1 MMPIPYIIALLISL
15 CLIAYYIFGTE
26 ETMWQINCEGILH
39 GACAFSWLS
48 LLLGRS
54 WESLIFSGVVGF
66 AVSFIVYLY
75 LRSKYHSKASTD
87 ILPKNSGATV
97 RDTDGVGWLIGLEGT
112 IIGKGDGMANTYIG
126 KLNDSSDT
134 VVIIIENDEV
144 KIGSPFEITQIK
156 GCDIFAKLIDNMEN
170 KAES

>member
-15 CLIAYYIFGTE
+15 CLMAYYVFGTE

-39 GACAFSWLS
+39 GTCAFSWLS

-54 WESLIFSGVVGF
+54 WVSLIFSGAVGF
-66 AVSFIVYLY
+66 AVSFLVYLY
-75 LRSKYHSKASTD
+75 LRSKYHSKTSADVLTD
-87 ILPKNSGATV
+87 NSNATV
-97 RDTDGVGWLIGLEGT
+97 RDTTGVGWLIGLEGT
-112 IIGKGDGMANTYIG
+112 IIGKGDGMANTYVG
-126 KLNDSSDT
+126 KLNNSSDT
-134 VVIIIENDEV
+134 VVIIIENDKV
-144 KIGSPFEITQIK
+144 KIGSFFEITQIK

>member
-1 MMPIPYIIALLISL
+1 M
-15 CLIAYYIFGTE
+15 
-26 ETMWQINCEGILH
+26 
-39 GACAFSWLS
+39 
-48 LLLGRS
+48 
-54 WESLIFSGVVGF
+54 GF

-75 LRSKYHSKASTD
+75 LRSKYHSKTSAD
-87 ILPKNSGATV
+87 VLADNSNATV

-126 KLNDSSDT
+126 KLNNSSDT

-144 KIGSPFEITQIK
+144 KNGSLFEITQIK

-170 KAES
+170 KAKS